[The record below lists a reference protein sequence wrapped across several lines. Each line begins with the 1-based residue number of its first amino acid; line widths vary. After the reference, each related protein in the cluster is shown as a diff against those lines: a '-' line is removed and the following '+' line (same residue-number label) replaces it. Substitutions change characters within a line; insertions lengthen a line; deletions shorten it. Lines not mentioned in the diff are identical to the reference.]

1 MNATTKLLLS
11 SKNNI
16 PINTQLAVEIGLNEA
31 IVLRQVY
38 YWVEHYEAENKN
50 FIEGKYWVYNS
61 MKQWRSDNFPFMSE
75 KTIERAFSS
84 LRKKNLILV
93 GDYSQDRMKR
103 PNWYTINDKEFDK
116 LIKKIT
122 GEDDN
127 SGEQK
132 EESKETGKDNSD
144 DTNSLSALRQN
155 VCMQSDTPTDCYNIY
170 NNINNTYTEN
180 TIRDYSTE
188 NTPNSFSNEKDNS
201 KETLE
206 LHNSPVP
213 EKQESDIRISM
224 SLGIKQKQSKE
235 KPLKDMPTRAK
246 EIADSLVDDKQLSWG
261 VQVCIEYF
269 LGKYKQ
275 KNRKEHLPLRNETL
289 QSVVEVMLS
298 SLSVPHDEDLEN
310 RYQCVFYPLVSE
322 ASEWED
328 RKEVIDKYF
337 DTDFREKCDY
347 SLVHFTQRDIIT
359 HVMQK
364 CSIGEDIYWFYSESV
379 D

>member
-16 PINTQLAVEIGLNEA
+16 LINTQLAVEIGLNEA

-50 FIEGKYWVYNS
+50 FIDGKYWVYNS

-93 GDYSQDRMKR
+93 GDYSKDRMKR

-132 EESKETGKDNSD
+132 EEIKETSKDNSNN
-144 DTNSLSALRQN
+144 TNSLSALRQN
-155 VCMQSDTPTDCYNIY
+155 DCMQSDTPTDCYNIY

-180 TIRDYSTE
+180 TNRDYSTKI
-188 NTPNSFSNEKDNS
+188 TPNSFSNEKDNS

-206 LHNSPVP
+206 LHNSPVS
-213 EKQESDIRISM
+213 EKQESESHISM
-224 SLGIKQKQSKE
+224 SLGVKQKQSKE
-235 KPLKDMPTRAK
+235 KPLRDMPTRVK
-246 EIADSLVDDKQLSWG
+246 EMADNLVDDAELSEG
-261 VQVCIEYF
+261 VQECIAYF
-269 LGKYKQ
+269 LEKYKR

-298 SLSVPHDEDLEN
+298 SLTVPHNEDLDN

-364 CSIGEDIYWFYSESV
+364 CSIGEDVYWFYSESV